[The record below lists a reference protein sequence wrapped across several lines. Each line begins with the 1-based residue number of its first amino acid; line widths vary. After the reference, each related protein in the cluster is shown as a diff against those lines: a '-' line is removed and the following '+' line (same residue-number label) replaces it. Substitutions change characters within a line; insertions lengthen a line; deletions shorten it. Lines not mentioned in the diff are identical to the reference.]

1 MYCKLIGRQVTQFTP
16 SVPLLFP
23 PAPTPAGGVELKM
36 SAYTL
41 WYKNIYEGM
50 LAFCTHTSIRY
61 TIRIVPRNR
70 PSRGQP
76 LVSKHGLY
84 QMWIAWMESMGVL
97 YALGLSHL
105 KSDRAFREKTECFIM
120 TLLWTKCKALG
131 INAFNGGHVDRHRC
145 KLELTPVDLNE

>member
-1 MYCKLIGRQVTQFTP
+1 MGAAFAGCI
-16 SVPLLFP
+16 FP

-84 QMWIAWMESMGVL
+84 QMWIAWMESMGGEAPGEFIIWKL
-97 YALGLSHL
+97 LSTPSTV
-105 KSDRAFREKTECFIM
+105 K
-120 TLLWTKCKALG
+120 LLS
-131 INAFNGGHVDRHRC
+131 
-145 KLELTPVDLNE
+145 